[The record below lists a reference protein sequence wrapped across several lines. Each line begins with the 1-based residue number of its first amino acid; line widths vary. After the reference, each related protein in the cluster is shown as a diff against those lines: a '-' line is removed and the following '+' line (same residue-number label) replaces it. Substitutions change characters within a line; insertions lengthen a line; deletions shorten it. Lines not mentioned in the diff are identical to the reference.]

1 MNLRRIKKNIT
12 KDCFLFEGDM
22 YTDFV
27 GSIVITSYIL
37 NGQTADRKAIRK
49 QWKSIKRNGL
59 DFDMSDKDFISKV
72 LNLFNM
78 PPIPDGTA
86 ALVNYSC
93 GKYNGLLVAPYDAES
108 KRVFPLREDGFASL
122 TLRKG
127 KIYPIKEG
135 VKNELA

>member
-1 MNLRRIKKNIT
+1 MNLRHIKKNIK
-12 KDCFLFEGDM
+12 KDCFFFERDM
-22 YTDFV
+22 YNDFV

-49 QWKSIKRNGL
+49 QWKSIKRKGL
-59 DFDMSDKDFISKV
+59 GFDMSHKDFINKV

-86 ALVNYSC
+86 ALVNYAC
-93 GKYNGLLVAPYDAES
+93 GKYNGLLVVPYDAES

-135 VKNELA
+135 VKNEFA

>member
-1 MNLRRIKKNIT
+1 MNLRRIKKNIS
-12 KDCFLFEGDM
+12 KDRFLFEGDM

-37 NGQTADRKAIRK
+37 NGQTANRKAIRK
-49 QWKSIKRNGL
+49 QWKSIKRKGL
-59 DFDMSDKDFISKV
+59 PFDASDKDFINKV
-72 LNLFNM
+72 LDVFKM
-78 PPIPDGTA
+78 PPIPDGQA
-86 ALVNYSC
+86 AFVNYAC
-93 GKYNGLLVAPYDAES
+93 GKYNGMLVAPYDAEH
-108 KRVFPLREDGFASL
+108 KFVFPLREDGFYSL